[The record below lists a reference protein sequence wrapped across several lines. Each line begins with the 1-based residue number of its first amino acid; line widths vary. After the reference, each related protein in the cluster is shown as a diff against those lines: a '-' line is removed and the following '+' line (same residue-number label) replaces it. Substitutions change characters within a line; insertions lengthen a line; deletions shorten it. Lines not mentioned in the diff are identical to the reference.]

1 MEYKVFL
8 PSEVVPDNQDTKV
21 YLTQWLC
28 KVGDYV
34 EKGNDIAEVT
44 TDKAVYVVSAPV
56 SGIIEKIFV
65 KDSEQIDPH
74 KPICIINTGVSS

>member
-8 PSEVVPDNQDTKV
+8 PPEVVPENQNTKV
-21 YLTQWLC
+21 YLSQWLF
-28 KVGDYV
+28 KIGDYV
-34 EKGNDIAEVT
+34 EKGNDIAEVI

-65 KDSEQIDPH
+65 KDSEQIDPLQ
-74 KPICIINTGVSS
+74 PICIINTDVPS